1 MTLEEQTTLLD
12 DLNERYGKTLALVNE
27 IAEARKAEA
36 AAADINRGVL
46 ESEVEKRR
54 QLMMQRIGEMRTLIP
69 GFGAMGP
76 NGQAMDPAMISAAG
90 QAVSE
95 FQRQAAAGELTSQSF
110 ADVSA
115 VILGL
120 YQNMPAEFL
129 KTAAALRVIETAY
142 DSLTTKIRTQ
152 RDAAIIL
159 NAGDYYRDF
168 QGGTTVEAA
177 RVADAAEQRRRR
189 DMQRATEDARRDFFR
204 QFVPSQQTGIEASER
219 ARRLAFRD
227 LRDPSASHDTSKFAT
242 DAAKALEDQRKET
255 ERLLET
261 EAKRAEASGDPRGN
275 GRRGSV
281 GRTRVGQHGHGG

>member
-1 MTLEEQTTLLD
+1 
-12 DLNERYGKTLALVNE
+12 
-27 IAEARKAEA
+27 
-36 AAADINRGVL
+36 
-46 ESEVEKRR
+46 
-54 QLMMQRIGEMRTLIP
+54 MRTLIP

-115 VILGL
+115 VLLGL

-255 ERLLET
+255 ERLL
-261 EAKRAEASGDPRGN
+261 DD
-275 GRRGSV
+275 
-281 GRTRVGQHGHGG
+281 